1 MAWSPAR
8 RSNAGRFEV
17 EDPGDY
23 AAFNSYQPGYGTRS
37 RLLLQSRVAAVAKRP
52 AMKTGELRWAFEPAG
67 SKSMPAPPR

>member
-23 AAFNSYQPGYGTRS
+23 AAFNSYQPGYGTSDGRQN
-37 RLLLQSRVAAVAKRP
+37 QSSHSEISASITALVGAER
-52 AMKTGELRWAFEPAG
+52 ESAFG
-67 SKSMPAPPR
+67 V